1 LNTTATRK
9 RIPAIESGFIKGATA
24 SKKERQ
30 HDADIISR
38 SIKKT
43 EVGRM
48 ATRTKGTL
56 ALMALATVAALLIP
70 AVAQAQAVI
79 KVSDTVNVK
88 FGMQIQGWADWTQ
101 DAVSNGYMENLYI
114 RRVRFLVAGQVA
126 PDVTFF
132 FMTDNPN
139 LGKTPKALGTGF
151 LTQDALLTWKIADA
165 FRLEG
170 GLFIVPLSRHGLSST
185 ISYLTLDV
193 SPAATVFAGP
203 SGTSGLRDTGFQARG
218 YLLDRGQL
226 EYRVAVTQGI
236 RSAAVTGVDGGS
248 RNAFRTTTFL
258 NYNFFETEN
267 GYVLGGTNL
276 GKKKVLALA
285 GGWDA
290 QSSYN
295 AYTANLFTTLPVGNG
310 NEFAGQVLWGHY
322 DGQKWIA
329 TLPQQNDYMA
339 EVAYYADGAKVQPF
353 AKYEVQKFS
362 QTAAQVNDLKR
373 WGAGFNYYVAKQ
385 NFKIT
390 AQYLRVIPDAS
401 TKPAVNEFT
410 VQLQLFYF

>member
-1 LNTTATRK
+1 MT
-9 RIPAIESGFIKGATA
+9 
-24 SKKERQ
+24 
-30 HDADIISR
+30 
-38 SIKKT
+38 
-43 EVGRM
+43 
-48 ATRTKGTL
+48 TRTKRTL
-56 ALMALATVAALLIP
+56 ALMVLATVAVLLVP

-88 FGMQIQGWADWTQ
+88 FGMQIQSWADFQQ
-101 DAVSNGYMENLYI
+101 DTTGGYTDNLFI

-139 LGKTPKALGTGF
+139 LGKAPKALGTGF
-151 LTQDALLTWKIADA
+151 ITQDALLTWKIADA

-193 SPAATVFAGP
+193 SPVATQFAGP

-295 AYTANLFTTLPVGNG
+295 SYTANLFTTLPVGKG

-322 DGQKWIA
+322 DGQKWIS

-339 EVAYYADGAKVQPF
+339 EIAYYADGAKVQPF
-353 AKYEVQKFS
+353 AKYEAQKFS
-362 QTAAQVNDLKR
+362 QKAAQVNDLKR
-373 WGAGFNYYVAKQ
+373 WGAGLNYYVAKQ

-390 AQYLRVIPDAS
+390 AQYLRVIPDLS
-401 TKPAVNEFT
+401 SKPATNEFT